1 MEMSFSDLKPDRP
14 DELEQIE
21 ATGGLVIFWEGA
33 RVRTGHGSEQ
43 RHHHLALTSLVKYN
57 AMATTR
63 REGKKIGGLTGGPH
77 GHLSFCSTCTAMS
90 SLKNGSNWSGLRSI
104 CV

>member
-1 MEMSFSDLKPDRP
+1 MVRLRVGHRTEQVAEAEPYWTAAMELSFSDLKPDRP

-21 ATGGLVIFWEGA
+21 AAGGLVIFWKGA

-43 RHHHLALTSLVKYN
+43 RHHHLALTSSVEYN

-63 REGKKIGGLTGGPH
+63 REGKKDLGG
-77 GHLSFCSTCTAMS
+77 
-90 SLKNGSNWSGLRSI
+90 
-104 CV
+104 